1 MTFLLCPYEEQ
12 DTIGNMEFV
21 PSNSPTHIPSLKDCP
36 HNLTKYVY
44 KTKYLYI
51 YLYIYIYIYI
61 YINIYIYIYTYMY
74 IGQLSIATS
83 NNPSVVNT
91 ICIGS
96 FRYTPV
102 IASRKIRLKQT

>member
-1 MTFLLCPYEEQ
+1 
-12 DTIGNMEFV
+12 
-21 PSNSPTHIPSLKDCP
+21 
-36 HNLTKYVY
+36 
-44 KTKYLYI
+44 
-51 YLYIYIYIYI
+51 
-61 YINIYIYIYTYMY
+61 MY